1 MDFRDSIMGRMN
13 GFLYRCL
20 ADADYTMLHMSDGIE
35 RVFGYPADELL
46 GNRKRSFLSLIH
58 PEDVDTV
65 NTAVNDALASRTD
78 WTVEYRIIHAAG
90 HPIWVT
96 ETGGGIWDDR
106 DVLVYTEGSIINI
119 QTLYTRIDERT
130 ADMAYTVSKTAD
142 ILRSLRF
149 LKLLALNAGI
159 EAARAGSAGT
169 GFAFLALEMRALAN
183 KTEESANL
191 IALGRER

>member
-35 RVFGYPADELL
+35 RVFGYPAAELL

-58 PEDVDTV
+58 PEDVDAV
-65 NTAVNDALASRTD
+65 NTAVDDALASRTD

>member
-1 MDFRDSIMGRMN
+1 MDFKDSVMGRMN

-35 RVFGYPADELL
+35 RVFGYPASELL
-46 GNRKRSFLSLIH
+46 ANRKRTFASLIH
-58 PEDVDTV
+58 PEDVEAV

-78 WTVEYRIIHAAG
+78 WTVEYRIVHARG
-90 HPIWVT
+90 HAVWVS
-96 ETGGGIWDDR
+96 ETGGGIWDEH

-119 QTLYTRIDERT
+119 QSLYTRLDERT

-191 IALGRER
+191 IAMGRER